1 MKKIVARQKFTRILE
16 ISIAFF
22 LLLIS
27 GFACSASKDTK
38 PPLPSSASIPAG
50 EISATSPNATM
61 PQDVSSCVWSSEQ
74 IYPEGINSFFWSDD
88 SNTIIFSIE
97 SKQSLTKYDLE
108 AKKLQELPE
117 QENVDYFRQP
127 GENLEQIATDF
138 GISNYLDIFL
148 TPDEKSV
155 VILKSADD
163 ENSVFLKSKDN
174 ENIVP
179 LGKIHGAISEAYWIN
194 NGTELLL
201 SIDWL
206 SPIGI
211 RDAYVYRV
219 DLVNLRI
226 DIEIP
231 NRPEYRNLTT
241 IGVTPNNDWLL
252 YVTYAE
258 QDRSVYLHNL
268 TTKVETKT
276 AVQFPPMDYQWLSDD
291 EFLAVG
297 YLKDK
302 TSPNNTSVYAY
313 KYNISRDELT
323 LLFDNP
329 LNVHQFIKNAIQISP
344 SGKLIA
350 FIQAGDQE
358 LYVVK
363 CK

>member
-1 MKKIVARQKFTRILE
+1 M
-16 ISIAFF
+16 
-22 LLLIS
+22 
-27 GFACSASKDTK
+27 
-38 PPLPSSASIPAG
+38 
-50 EISATSPNATM
+50 N
-61 PQDVSSCVWSSEQ
+61 
-74 IYPEGINSFFWSDD
+74 
-88 SNTIIFSIE
+88 
-97 SKQSLTKYDLE
+97 YDLE
-108 AKKLQELPE
+108 AKKLQEFPK
-117 QENVDYFRQP
+117 QENVDNFRQP
-127 GENLEQIATDF
+127 GENPEQIAIDF
-138 GISNYLDIFL
+138 GVSDYLDIFL
-148 TPDEKSV
+148 TPDEESV
-155 VILKSADD
+155 IFLKSADD
-163 ENSVFLKSKDN
+163 KNSVFLKSKDDAN
-174 ENIVP
+174 VIL

-194 NGTELLL
+194 NGAELLL
-201 SIDWL
+201 SIDWF

-211 RDAYVYRV
+211 GDAYVYRV
-219 DLVNLRI
+219 DSINLRI

-241 IGVTPNNDWLL
+241 IGVTPNDDQLL

-276 AVQFPPMDYQWLSDD
+276 GVQFPPMDYQWLSDD

-350 FIQAGDQE
+350 FIQAGDQA
-358 LYVVK
+358 LFVVK